1 MKRKY
6 IKPTTSVVRVETQNN
21 YCAATSWSV
30 RDASGAIQSD
40 ADRGY
45 VLTDEEESAST
56 SILGTAT
63 PGSPRGIRPSETT
76 TYET

>member
-6 IKPTTSVVRVETQNN
+6 IKPTTSVVRMEAQNN
-21 YCAATSWSV
+21 YCQAFCWSV

-45 VLTDEEESAST
+45 VLTDEDENVST
-56 SILGTAT
+56 YDPWNSDIW
-63 PGSPRGIRPSETT
+63 
-76 TYET
+76 

>member
-21 YCAATSWSV
+21 YCCNTVSKWSV

-40 ADRGY
+40 ADKGY
-45 VLTDEEESAST
+45 VLTDEDENARAYDPWNSDT
-56 SILGTAT
+56 W
-63 PGSPRGIRPSETT
+63 
-76 TYET
+76 

>member
-21 YCAATSWSV
+21 YCNTVSTRSV

-40 ADRGY
+40 ADKGY

-56 SILGTAT
+56 YDPWNSDKW
-63 PGSPRGIRPSETT
+63 
-76 TYET
+76 

>member
-21 YCAATSWSV
+21 YCHATSWAA
-30 RDASGAIQSD
+30 RDASRAVQSA

-45 VLTDEEESAST
+45 VLTDEDESVN
-56 SILGTAT
+56 
-63 PGSPRGIRPSETT
+63 
-76 TYET
+76 TYNPWDSKNW

>member
-6 IKPTTSVVRVETQNN
+6 IKPTTTVVRVETQNN

-30 RDASGAIQSD
+30 HDASGAVQSA

-45 VLTDEEESAST
+45 VLTDEDESVN
-56 SILGTAT
+56 
-63 PGSPRGIRPSETT
+63 
-76 TYET
+76 TYNPWDSKNW

>member
-6 IKPTTSVVRVETQNN
+6 IKPTTSVVRVETQGN
-21 YCAATSWSV
+21 YCNTASTWSV

-45 VLTDEEESAST
+45 VLTDEDENAR
-56 SILGTAT
+56 AYD
-63 PGSPRGIRPSETT
+63 PWNSETW
-76 TYET
+76 

>member
-6 IKPTTSVVRVETQNN
+6 IKPTTTVVRVETQKN

-45 VLTDEEESAST
+45 VLTDEDESVN
-56 SILGTAT
+56 
-63 PGSPRGIRPSETT
+63 
-76 TYET
+76 TYDPWNSKNW

>member
-6 IKPTTSVVRVETQNN
+6 IKPTTTVVRMEAQNN
-21 YCAATSWSV
+21 YCQATSWSV

-45 VLTDEEESAST
+45 VFTDENESAST
-56 SILGTAT
+56 YDTWNSDNW
-63 PGSPRGIRPSETT
+63 
-76 TYET
+76 

>member
-6 IKPTTSVVRVETQNN
+6 IKPTTSLVRVETQNN

-40 ADRGY
+40 ADKGY
-45 VLTDEEESAST
+45 VLTDEDENARAYDPWNSDT
-56 SILGTAT
+56 W
-63 PGSPRGIRPSETT
+63 
-76 TYET
+76 

>member
-21 YCAATSWSV
+21 YCNTASTWSV

-40 ADRGY
+40 ADKGY
-45 VLTDEEESAST
+45 VLTDEDESVNEYNPWDSKT
-56 SILGTAT
+56 W
-63 PGSPRGIRPSETT
+63 
-76 TYET
+76 

>member
-21 YCAATSWSV
+21 YCNTASTWSV

-40 ADRGY
+40 ADKGY
-45 VLTDEEESAST
+45 VLTDEDESERAYDPWNSD
-56 SILGTAT
+56 IW
-63 PGSPRGIRPSETT
+63 
-76 TYET
+76 

>member
-21 YCAATSWSV
+21 YCMAHSWSA
-30 RDASGAIQSD
+30 RDASGEVQSD

-45 VLTDEEESAST
+45 VLTDEDESVN
-56 SILGTAT
+56 
-63 PGSPRGIRPSETT
+63 
-76 TYET
+76 TYDPWNSDKW

>member
-21 YCAATSWSV
+21 YCHATSWAA
-30 RDASGAIQSD
+30 RDASGAVQSA

-45 VLTDEEESAST
+45 VPPDVDVFVNPYNPCFSKNW
-56 SILGTAT
+56 
-63 PGSPRGIRPSETT
+63 
-76 TYET
+76 

>member
-6 IKPTTSVVRVETQNN
+6 IKPTTTVVRMEAQNN
-21 YCAATSWSV
+21 YCQATSWSV

-45 VLTDEEESAST
+45 VLTDEDENARAYDPWNSDT
-56 SILGTAT
+56 W
-63 PGSPRGIRPSETT
+63 
-76 TYET
+76 

>member
-21 YCAATSWSV
+21 YCNTASTWSV

-40 ADRGY
+40 ADKGY
-45 VLTDEEESAST
+45 VLTDEDENARAYDPWNSNT
-56 SILGTAT
+56 W
-63 PGSPRGIRPSETT
+63 
-76 TYET
+76 

>member
-6 IKPTTSVVRVETQNN
+6 IKPTTSVVRMEAQNN
-21 YCAATSWSV
+21 YCLATYWSV

-45 VLTDEEESAST
+45 VLTDEDENVST
-56 SILGTAT
+56 YDPWNSDIW
-63 PGSPRGIRPSETT
+63 
-76 TYET
+76 

>member
-6 IKPTTSVVRVETQNN
+6 IKPTTTVVRVETQNN

-45 VLTDEEESAST
+45 VLTDEDENVST
-56 SILGTAT
+56 YDPWNSGTW
-63 PGSPRGIRPSETT
+63 
-76 TYET
+76 

>member
-6 IKPTTSVVRVETQNN
+6 IKPTTTVVRMEAQNN
-21 YCAATSWSV
+21 YCQATSWSV

-45 VLTDEEESAST
+45 VLTDEDENVST
-56 SILGTAT
+56 YDPWNSKNW
-63 PGSPRGIRPSETT
+63 
-76 TYET
+76 

>member
-6 IKPTTSVVRVETQNN
+6 IKPTTTVVRMEAQNN
-21 YCAATSWSV
+21 YCQAASWSV

-45 VLTDEEESAST
+45 VLTDENENVST
-56 SILGTAT
+56 YDPWNSDTW
-63 PGSPRGIRPSETT
+63 
-76 TYET
+76 